1 MPTQLASAPKK
12 TFDLF
17 GVHKPQE
24 LVQLRKSGKNVK
36 MKVVLWKSGL
46 SKDLDSL
53 VLSRTP

>member
-12 TFDLF
+12 TLDLF

-36 MKVVLWKSGL
+36 MKVVCVEERVVQRFGFAG
-46 SKDLDSL
+46 
-53 VLSRTP
+53 P